1 MRKTRTRKTR
11 TRKTRKTKTGKSRKS
26 FRKIRGGASL
36 SASANSLT
44 PATIGWC
51 EKKFNNNIINQH
63 QHDELKELI
72 KMTHHDL
79 NAGLSQ
85 TLADE
90 FNKTIEQ
97 IASHAT
103 FYDVIIIFEKFMNKN
118 NDLLYTKPEFTKNRL
133 AVGKY
138 KQIKED
144 FEQGLMD
151 IQNRVDQ

>member
-1 MRKTRTRKTR
+1 
-11 TRKTRKTKTGKSRKS
+11 
-26 FRKIRGGASL
+26 
-36 SASANSLT
+36 
-44 PATIGWC
+44 
-51 EKKFNNNIINQH
+51 
-63 QHDELKELI
+63 
-72 KMTHHDL
+72 MTHHDL

-85 TLADE
+85 RLADE
-90 FNKTIEQ
+90 FNSTIEQ
-97 IASHAT
+97 IDSHAT

-118 NDLLYTKPEFTKNRL
+118 NDLLYTKPEFRKNRL